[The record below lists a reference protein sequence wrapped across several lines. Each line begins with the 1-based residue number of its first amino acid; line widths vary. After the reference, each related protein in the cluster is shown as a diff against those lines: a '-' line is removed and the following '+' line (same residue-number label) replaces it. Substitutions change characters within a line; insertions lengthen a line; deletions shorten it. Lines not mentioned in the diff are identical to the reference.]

1 MQQPA
6 LGSGISGVAPG
17 KNREIRGSAHYLLRI
32 LEFNW
37 SVKSNSGTSQ
47 MELAAHS
54 LNPAVPPSALQQ
66 AQHTSDGAERRIA
79 PRRRVLKNAL
89 IVFNSRYCTH
99 RCFILNMSDTGAQ
112 LMPQDVTE
120 CPSEFVLKPQIGQ
133 ERDCE
138 VVWRKGEFVGV
149 RYV

>member
-1 MQQPA
+1 
-6 LGSGISGVAPG
+6 
-17 KNREIRGSAHYLLRI
+17 
-32 LEFNW
+32 
-37 SVKSNSGTSQ
+37 

-54 LNPAVPPSALQQ
+54 PRNPAVPPSALQQ
-66 AQHTSDGAERRIA
+66 TQHTADGAERRIA

-112 LMPQDVTE
+112 LMPQDVAE

>member
-1 MQQPA
+1 
-6 LGSGISGVAPG
+6 
-17 KNREIRGSAHYLLRI
+17 
-32 LEFNW
+32 
-37 SVKSNSGTSQ
+37 
-47 MELAAHS
+47 MELATATPVTA
-54 LNPAVPPSALQQ
+54 PAGLRLAAAAPDSA
-66 AQHTSDGAERRIA
+66 DNAERRIA

-89 IVFNSRYCTH
+89 IVFSSRYCTH
-99 RCFILNMSDTGAQ
+99 RCVILNMSDTGAQ
-112 LMPQDVTE
+112 LMPQDVSQ